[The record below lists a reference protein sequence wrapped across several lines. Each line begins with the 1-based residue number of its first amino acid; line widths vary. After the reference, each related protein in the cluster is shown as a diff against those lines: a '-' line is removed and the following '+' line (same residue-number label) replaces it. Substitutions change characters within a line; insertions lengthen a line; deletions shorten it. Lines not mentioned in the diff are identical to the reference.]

1 MSKTDPEM
9 EGRNRDPE
17 REKQEKEGKRGT
29 FPEVGEREGRTQT
42 ISRKKKKPLTFAAHK
57 GRKNCH

>member
-1 MSKTDPEM
+1 M